1 MNEVEQ
7 ILNEYYNNYNED
19 ERLIKD
25 KAHQLEFITTTKY
38 IEKYLL
44 HCMEQGYDV
53 QEEKLG
59 SSYRMQEFMRIAVLS
74 AIDDA
79 WVEQVDY
86 LQQLQTAVSGR
97 ASAQRNLIYEY
108 QQDALESFHKMEK
121 SIKRNI
127 VRNILLSDVYVDDK
141 YKLHMLLP

>member
-1 MNEVEQ
+1 
-7 ILNEYYNNYNED
+7 
-19 ERLIKD
+19 
-25 KAHQLEFITTTKY
+25 
-38 IEKYLL
+38 
-44 HCMEQGYDV
+44 MEQGYDA

-79 WVEQVDY
+79 WVKQVDY